1 MRIVSGKV
9 RRMPWIR
16 GVLAGVIVALVWFGA
31 PIIGVTAPGGPAPL
45 GKGWGRVV
53 ASGTIAGIDRS
64 RNTLAFTVAGGGRV
78 DWFQGGTAWH
88 QEALTGTRTIRLLTA
103 TLILDAGAHTIPL
116 AAVRAGEPAMLW
128 AVARPDAQMLG
139 LIVEVASPQVTAAA
153 VTPGPVSR
161 AGVVVGRSGSTVD
174 LLTSAGSRRSIV
186 MTTATV
192 VRINGLTVPP
202 AAVAPYDILQVAGPL
217 NSDGS
222 LVATRIDISF
232 SAPDAAQVSGPVEQL
247 VSGLGG
253 LVVAET
259 MVSTSADTYV
269 LRNSARADL
278 SQTASGRP
286 MTVYGVPVL
295 DRSTSIGLEA
305 RVVVMR

>member
-1 MRIVSGKV
+1 MVSGSV
-9 RRMPWIR
+9 RRSPWIR
-16 GVLAGVIVALVWFGA
+16 GIFAGVILALAWLTA
-31 PIIGVTAPGGPAPL
+31 PVVGVTAPGGPAPL
-45 GKGWGRVV
+45 AKGWGRVV
-53 ASGTIAGIDRS
+53 ASGTVAGIDRS
-64 RNTLAFTVAGGGRV
+64 RSTLAFTFAGDGRV

-88 QEALTGTRTIRLLTA
+88 QVALTGTRTIRLLGA
-103 TLILDAGAHTIPL
+103 TLILDAGAHAIPL

-153 VTPGPVSR
+153 VTPGPISR

-174 LLTSAGSRRSIV
+174 VLTSVGSRRSIV

-192 VRINGLTVPP
+192 VRVNGLTVPP
-202 AAVAPYDILQVAGPL
+202 GTVAPYDILQVAGPL

-222 LVATRIDISF
+222 LVATRIDVTF

-253 LVVAET
+253 LVVADT
-259 MVSTSADTYV
+259 MISTSADTYV
-269 LRNSARADL
+269 LRGGARADL

-286 MTVYGVPVL
+286 MTVYGVPVT
-295 DRSTSIGLEA
+295 DGGTSIGLEA

>member
-1 MRIVSGKV
+1 M
-9 RRMPWIR
+9 R
-16 GVLAGVIVALVWFGA
+16 GVLAGAIVALVWVGA
-31 PIIGVTAPGGPAPL
+31 PIAGVTAPGGPAPL

-53 ASGTIAGIDRS
+53 ASGTVAGIDRS
-64 RNTLAFTVAGGGRV
+64 RSTLEFAVAAGGRV

-88 QEALTGTRTIRLLTA
+88 QEALTGTRTIRLLGA
-103 TLILDAGAHTIPL
+103 TLILDAGAHAIPL
-116 AAVRAGEPAMLW
+116 AMVRSGEPAMLW

-153 VTPGPVSR
+153 ATPGPVSR

-186 MTTATV
+186 MTTTTV
-192 VRINGLTVPP
+192 VRVNGQAVPP

-222 LVATRIDISF
+222 LVATRIDINF
-232 SAPDAAQVSGPVEQL
+232 SAPDAAQVSGPVEEL
-247 VSGLGG
+247 ISGLGG

-259 MVSTSADTYV
+259 MISTSADTYV
-269 LRNSARADL
+269 LRNGARADL

-295 DRSTSIGLEA
+295 DGSTSIGLEA